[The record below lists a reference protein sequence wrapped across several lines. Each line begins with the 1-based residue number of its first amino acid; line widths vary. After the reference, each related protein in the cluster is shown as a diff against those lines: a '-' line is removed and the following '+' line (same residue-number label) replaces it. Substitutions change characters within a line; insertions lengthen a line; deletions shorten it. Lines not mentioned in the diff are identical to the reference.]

1 MNFLKLTKVK
11 SSHSTLIFFTVF
23 PTENIHNNRSHNG
36 PSKVSVSKSMMPPS
50 VNEPDLCH
58 IKSKLTETIFR
69 SEMSSKKSY
78 LRPKASTLTPKPCK
92 VSEIVKSNKG
102 VVAIHI
108 PPVTTTTKKI
118 PRQMRF
124 TRESPIQSEKIAR
137 GIETEKNMY
146 ITKEV
151 QVQTQEPKAIG
162 TQTIELEIV
171 DRKIHQINKEIGDF
185 KVISYDCLDTPN
197 IKLTKDRKCAPKENI
212 VSIDHKQSLSALELR
227 PSESIPTN
235 DNFDNGGSHQKSPE
249 LLLKSNLST
258 LELQSLKNISTKEVN
273 DEDSLQISPELSL
286 NHNFP
291 SLDSPPLN
299 RNPTKEEHNRSEDS
313 SLMSHLLIN
322 GQDNPQM
329 NPSFI
334 ISQRTLTYTTKQEI
348 NMDLGGRI
356 KETSPFENSITNL
369 SPSLLDY
376 PLNVMTVFKSEN
388 IDKLGQVSAAPT
400 TEKTQTTKEKA
411 IQVEHM
417 KHHIGTTSV
426 NCTLPYVSCKL
437 IKPSEIISTIRVN
450 TGLLQNDYI
459 CKQFDRELNFIDS
472 FFESLQYLENCSLS
486 DKCCADGK
494 VENWVN
500 NSGFGNP
507 EYDSLFSNL
516 ENGAATDTETMA
528 SKSLCLVIVIL
539 FTVNIT
545 LENVTYL
552 RTF

>member
-1 MNFLKLTKVK
+1 
-11 SSHSTLIFFTVF
+11 
-23 PTENIHNNRSHNG
+23 
-36 PSKVSVSKSMMPPS
+36 MMPPK

-69 SEMSSKKSY
+69 SEMSSRKSY

-92 VSEIVKSNKG
+92 LSEIVKSNKG

-108 PPVTTTTKKI
+108 PPITTTMTTKKL
-118 PRQMRF
+118 PRQMRLQKF
-124 TRESPIQSEKIAR
+124 TRQTPLDSEKIEC
-137 GIETEKNMY
+137 GVETERNMY
-146 ITKEV
+146 ITQEV
-151 QVQTQEPKAIG
+151 LVQTQDPKAIG
-162 TQTIELEIV
+162 TQTVELEIV
-171 DRKIHQINKEIGDF
+171 DSKIHQSNVEISDLNI
-185 KVISYDCLDTPN
+185 ISYDCLDTPN
-197 IKLTKDRKCAPKENI
+197 IKLIKDRKCTPKENI
-212 VSIDHKQSLSALELR
+212 VSIDHKQSLSTLVLH
-227 PSESIPTN
+227 PFQGIPTKE
-235 DNFDNGGSHQKSPE
+235 DNFDDGDSHKKWPE
-249 LLLKSNLST
+249 LLLKWSMSSFKSQPINNN
-258 LELQSLKNISTKEVN
+258 EEVN
-273 DEDSLQISPELSL
+273 KEDSDRKSPELNLKGSMSSL
-286 NHNFP
+286 ETQTSKNPTIDENNRNN
-291 SLDSPPLN
+291 DSPQN
-299 RNPTKEEHNRSEDS
+299 N
-313 SLMSHLLIN
+313 HLLIDGEN
-322 GQDNPQM
+322 KPQK

-334 ISQRTLTYTTKQEI
+334 ISQHTLTYTTKQEI
-348 NMDLGGRI
+348 NMDLGSRI
-356 KETSPFENSITNL
+356 KETSSLDHSISKL

-388 IDKLGQVSAAPT
+388 IDKLDRVSVAPT
-400 TEKTQTTKEKA
+400 MEKPQTTKENS
-411 IQVEHM
+411 IQIEHM
-417 KHHIGTTSV
+417 NHHKTTSV
-426 NCTLPYVSCKL
+426 DCTSPYVSCKL
-437 IKPSEIISTIRVN
+437 IKPSEIISNIRVN

-459 CKQFDRELNFIDS
+459 CKQFERELNFIDS

-500 NSGFGNP
+500 SSGFGNP